1 MCERERLW
9 EPLLY
14 ADLAIATVAITV
26 LWPGRAREMVIKK
39 CLSSVQHQL
48 EVRDRVV
55 EGQKSTHAA
64 CMMGFGTGLTV
75 VREKMKR
82 GKKKMERDAIR
93 ERETSRMSRMNKPQT
108 SHAAAAAIDFIPLF
122 R

>member
-1 MCERERLW
+1 
-9 EPLLY
+9 
-14 ADLAIATVAITV
+14 
-26 LWPGRAREMVIKK
+26 
-39 CLSSVQHQL
+39 
-48 EVRDRVV
+48 
-55 EGQKSTHAA
+55 
-64 CMMGFGTGLTV
+64 MMGTGTGFGTGLTV